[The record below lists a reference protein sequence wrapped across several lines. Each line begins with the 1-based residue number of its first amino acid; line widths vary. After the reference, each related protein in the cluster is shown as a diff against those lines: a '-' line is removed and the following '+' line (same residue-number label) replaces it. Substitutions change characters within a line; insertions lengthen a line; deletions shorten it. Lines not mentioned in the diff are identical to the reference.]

1 MARAKRLDLPKESNR
16 EIAKRLLKE
25 CKKKEQQ
32 MDLVAVKIDDN
43 TIKLMPREKA
53 EKLGIK
59 L

>member
-16 EIAKRLLKE
+16 EVAKRLLRE

-32 MDLVAVKIDDN
+32 QCLVAVRIDSN

-53 EKLGIK
+53 EKLK
-59 L
+59 QL